1 MWNVILIWDTFSNV
15 FDKTFVINICFA
27 QMLDIRTI
35 YYYISTR
42 VCVRPVGQI
51 ANFFCRPNPSYIII
65 TYHHYL
71 LNSSATPLLPTCVT
85 NMCHKTLC
93 LSNKNTIISKV
104 VTNINLC
111 IDYLT
116 NGATAHAIYL
126 MVIDYSHYLNI

>member
-1 MWNVILIWDTFSNV
+1 
-15 FDKTFVINICFA
+15 
-27 QMLDIRTI
+27 MLVIRTI

-42 VCVRPVGQI
+42 VCVRLVGQI
-51 ANFFCRPNPSYIII
+51 ANFFCSPNPSYIII

-104 VTNINLC
+104 VTNIKGGGQIL
-111 IDYLT
+111 LA
-116 NGATAHAIYL
+116 GAG
-126 MVIDYSHYLNI
+126 N

>member
-1 MWNVILIWDTFSNV
+1 
-15 FDKTFVINICFA
+15 
-27 QMLDIRTI
+27 MLVIRTI

-42 VCVRPVGQI
+42 VCVSVRWGK
-51 ANFFCRPNPSYIII
+51 FCRPNPSYIII

-126 MVIDYSHYLNI
+126 MIIVY